1 MYSSTQKIA
10 ICGSNVC
17 IWTCFGFDCDV
28 CWRRRSSG
36 GSAAGSRP
44 TRQRHESAVGKLRG
58 VEGTKDDLAWN
69 NKNGDLT
76 NEKIIVMMMMMM
88 MMMHIFFV
96 GSSRMW
102 SNTNFGSWP
111 ANDGNDAC
119 TSWAVRPRLIRIMDE
134 HEAAPIL
141 LA

>member
-88 MMMHIFFV
+88 MMHIFLWEARGCEATLFLGV
-96 GSSRMW
+96 GLRTTEM
-102 SNTNFGSWP
+102 T
-111 ANDGNDAC
+111 
-119 TSWAVRPRLIRIMDE
+119 
-134 HEAAPIL
+134 
-141 LA
+141 LAHLGLCDRG